1 MTTKAQKKKPVPL
14 TNFPGPA
21 EAPKIPVYVVH
32 VFFQL
37 EFLTLPLPFS
47 NRHGEMTV
55 APGVTIGP
63 GGLQTNEQK

>member
-37 EFLTLPLPFS
+37 EFLTLPF
-47 NRHGEMTV
+47 TF
-55 APGVTIGP
+55 
-63 GGLQTNEQK
+63 